1 MKTVK
6 LKLFLL
12 CLMSLI
18 FVSTQLFASST
29 KGKETEKSKGPVTL
43 RFWLL
48 TQSPKVDEYT
58 QNSIA
63 KFESEYPDIKVDF
76 EVIPYAQYRD
86 KLLVSIEGGTEP
98 DVFLIDHIWGAEFA
112 ESGSIIPLDS
122 YLAEYNIKKQDFF
135 PAAWQA
141 NVWKGKVWGV
151 PSDIGFW
158 SFTFYNKDMFRA
170 AGLDPEN
177 PPILDTNDFIKTCKK
192 LTKPEKEQWA
202 LAISGGI
209 DESTVC
215 ITDSFIYS
223 FGGSV
228 ISDDG
233 KTCVLNS
240 PEAIEGL
247 KYYASLE
254 KYSPKGVAAFGQEST
269 IELFKTKRAAMFWFP
284 GELGQD
290 NVSDV
295 DFDWGIAVTPA
306 PRGKRPIGTS
316 GGWSMVISKNSPYV
330 KEALTFITFMAS
342 ARINAGVTSLT
353 PANIEA
359 SKELRKTKIKAD
371 LIIEQTKYARP
382 RPVSPVYPR
391 ISEIQQYMLQNIF
404 TGASLKEEV
413 EKATKDIQELLNEY
427 H

>member
-6 LKLFLL
+6 LKIFLA
-12 CLMSLI
+12 CLMSVI
-18 FVSTQLFASST
+18 FVSTLLFAGSP
-29 KGKETEKSKGPVTL
+29 KEKEAEKPKGPVTISY
-43 RFWLL
+43 WLL

-58 QNSIA
+58 QNSIT
-63 KFESEYPDIKVDF
+63 KFESKYPDIKIDF
-76 EVIPYAQYRD
+76 EVIAYAQYRD

-112 ESGSIIPLDS
+112 ESGSVIPLDT
-122 YLAEYNIKKQDFF
+122 YLSEYNIREKDFF

-158 SFTFYNKDMFRA
+158 SFTFYNKDMFKA

-177 PPILDTNDFIKTCKK
+177 PPILDTKDFIETCKK
-192 LTKPEKEQWA
+192 LTKPGEQQWA
-202 LAISGGI
+202 MALSGGV

-228 ISDDG
+228 ISEDG
-233 KTCVLNS
+233 KTATLNS
-240 PEAIEGL
+240 PKAIEAL
-247 KYYASLE
+247 EYYVSLQE
-254 KYSPKGVAAFGQEST
+254 YAPIGVAAVSHEGT
-269 IELFKTKRAAMFWFP
+269 LELFRNQRAAMFWFP

-290 NVSDV
+290 NLTDV
-295 DFDWGIAVTPA
+295 DFDWGLTLTPA
-306 PRGKRPIGTS
+306 PGGEKSIGTS
-316 GGWSMVISKNSPYV
+316 GGWSMVISKNSSHV
-330 KEALTFITFMAS
+330 EEALTFVTFMAS
-342 ARINAGVTSLT
+342 AEINTGVTSLT

-371 LIIEQTKYARP
+371 QIIEQTKYAKP

-391 ISEIQQYMLQNIF
+391 ISEVQQTMLQSIF
-404 TGASLKEEV
+404 TGTDLKKAV
-413 EKATKDIQELLNEY
+413 ENANKEIQELLDEF